1 MASHRAAH
9 AQQAAHVQPLQH
21 QLSALVQL
29 SSWRP
34 RLPLHLLL
42 PQLRKQE
49 NKHAATIAQEV
60 S

>member
-1 MASHRAAH
+1 
-9 AQQAAHVQPLQH
+9 
-21 QLSALVQL
+21 LSALVQL

>member
-9 AQQAAHVQPLQH
+9 AQQAAHVQPQR